1 MRFTPRFQFQRQVHY
16 KKCLVALLPNVVPNA
31 QIRALK
37 KRKLDSNPRY
47 GPVRVLLR
55 ILGVQVASPSPRDP
69 VSGYHV
75 PGSRAPESQ
84 VLILD
89 YAASALYRAYFST
102 GNDRSSHRRCF
113 IKKVFLKIS
122 QNSQKNYLC
131 QSLFF

>member
-16 KKCLVALLPNVVPNA
+16 KKCLVALLLNVVPNA
-31 QIRALK
+31 QIWALK

-55 ILGVQVASPSPRDP
+55 ILDVKVASPSRRDP
-69 VSGYHV
+69 LS
-75 PGSRAPESQ
+75 GSRVPESQ

-89 YAASALYRAYFST
+89 NAVSALYRAYFST

>member
-1 MRFTPRFQFQRQVHY
+1 MFARFT
-16 KKCLVALLPNVVPNA
+16 PNVVPNA

-37 KRKLDSNPRY
+37 KRKLDSNPKY

-55 ILGVQVASPSPRDP
+55 ILGVKVASPSPRDP
-69 VSGYHV
+69 VSGYYV
-75 PGSRAPESQ
+75 PGSRVPESQ

-89 YAASALYRAYFST
+89 YAVSALYRAYFST

-113 IKKVFLKIS
+113 IKKMFLKIS

-131 QSLFF
+131 QILFF